1 MPASFWMRPG
11 ARHVYNKHSIKD
23 DIVSRSRL
31 FALTAIASSLL
42 FATAAHAAVDLIAV
56 GQLSGLTGDLSKE
69 TAAPLEN
76 GVAGNLLGGLGSGI
90 AYAGCHTFVAVPDRG
105 PNAVSYNAAIDD
117 TASYINRFQTLRL
130 RLQHNAAGSALPYSL
145 TPKLIATTLLHTS
158 DKLVYGTGAAAG
170 VPDGAPALSSRNHMY
185 YFTGRSDNF
194 DPTRLSTNDRDA
206 RFDPESVRVSN
217 DGESVFISDEYGP
230 YVYRFDRRSGR
241 RIDTYKLPD
250 TFAVSTLSPI
260 GSNEIAQNTTGR
272 VANKG
277 MEGLAISPDGK
288 TLFGAMQSPLIQDG
302 GTDGAFTRIVKID
315 VRSGKTTQFAYPL
328 TNIGTTAKPKY
339 PTISDVVAV
348 NDHELLV
355 DERDGKGLG
364 DNSTAV
370 FKRVFHIDL
379 ANAQDVSNTSGQAG
393 LAPYAVQK
401 TLFLDVVAQLTAHG
415 YNANDIPAK
424 LEGLAFGPDVVV
436 GGVKKHTL
444 FIANDNDFIGTVTD
458 SNHPAGI
465 ANPNQFFVFAW
476 DASELPAYVAQKLTG
491 AAAGKGRG
499 HDEHV
504 CEAERDDDDH

>member
-1 MPASFWMRPG
+1 M
-11 ARHVYNKHSIKD
+11 
-23 DIVSRSRL
+23 SRSRL
-31 FALTAIASSLL
+31 FALTAIASSLM
-42 FATAAHAAVDLIAV
+42 FATAAHASVDLIAV
-56 GQLSGLTGDLSKE
+56 SQLGGLTGDLSKE

-130 RLQHNAAGSALPYSL
+130 RLQPSAAGAPLPYSL

-158 DKLVYGTGAAAG
+158 EKLVYGSGAAAG
-170 VPDGAPALSSRNHMY
+170 VPDGAPAQNSRNHTH
-185 YFTGRSDNF
+185 YFTERSDNF
-194 DPTRLSTNDRDA
+194 DPTRLSTNDRDG

-217 DGESVFISDEYGP
+217 DGESVYISDEYGP
-230 YVYRFDRRSGR
+230 YVYRFERRTGR

-250 TFAVSTLSPI
+250 MFAVSTLSPV
-260 GSNEIAQNTTGR
+260 GNDEIAQNTAGR

-302 GTDGAFTRIVKID
+302 GTDGAYTRIVRID
-315 VRSGKTTQFAYPL
+315 TRTGKTTQFAYPL

-379 ANAQDVSNTSGQAG
+379 DSAQDVSNTSGQAG
-393 LAPYAVQK
+393 LAPYAVK
-401 TLFLDVVAQLTAHG
+401 KALFLDVVAQLSAHG

-424 LEGLAFGPDVVV
+424 LEGLAFGPDVMV

-444 FIANDNDFIGTVTD
+444 FIANDNDFLGTVTD
-458 SNHPAGI
+458 TNHPAGI

-476 DASELPAYVAQKLTG
+476 DPSELPAYVAQKLAG
-491 AAAGKGRG
+491 ANAGKGRG
-499 HDEHV
+499 HDDQICVPGHDDEH
-504 CEAERDDDDH
+504 